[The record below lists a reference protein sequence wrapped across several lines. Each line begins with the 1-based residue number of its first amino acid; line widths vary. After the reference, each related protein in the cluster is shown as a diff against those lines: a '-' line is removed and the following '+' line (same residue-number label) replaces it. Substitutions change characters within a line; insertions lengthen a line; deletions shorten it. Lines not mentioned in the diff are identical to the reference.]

1 MDINGESFAE
11 RHFLY
16 RRMQHCSYNTCK
28 FCFLQKADHLSIEKE
43 ERRLLPLD
51 MQVEEEEEDLA
62 LFSKYGVLV
71 ASIL

>member
-1 MDINGESFAE
+1 MRANSV
-11 RHFLY
+11 
-16 RRMQHCSYNTCK
+16 
-28 FCFLQKADHLSIEKE
+28 FLQKADHLSLEKE

-71 ASIL
+71 ASI

>member
-1 MDINGESFAE
+1 
-11 RHFLY
+11 
-16 RRMQHCSYNTCK
+16 MQIL
-28 FCFLQKADHLSIEKE
+28 FFLQKADHLSIEKE

-71 ASIL
+71 ASI